1 MLSEKAKGKQRAID
15 PEVDGEPSQN
25 DSRNLTIRFTEGIPD
40 LVLFVT
46 NTDAVRDVKA
56 KIVAA
61 RPQLKDRRLRL
72 IHAGRLLTDG
82 TLLHSWLS
90 TLEDRQSRATS
101 PSTDTASSSP
111 QSHIITWLHCSV
123 GPKIELGAETEDTQ
137 QVAQLRPLRGFDR
150 LVAAGFSEEDISN
163 FRRQFHSQ
171 SSSNY
176 LDIEIENDEDYDE
189 HARALEEQWIDSM
202 DSVGNAPLVQTSAQS
217 MILRGI
223 VMGFFFPILPLFFLR
238 DAKPAAFWDDGNE
251 VQPTENVIFPRKT
264 QLGIVIGFMVNMLFG
279 TWRYLLDTS
288 S

>member
-15 PEVDGEPSQN
+15 PELDGEPSRTF
-25 DSRNLTIRFTEGIPD
+25 SRNLTIRFTEGIPD
-40 LVLFVT
+40 LVLIVT
-46 NTDAVRDVKA
+46 STDTVRDVKT
-56 KIVAA
+56 KIVVA
-61 RPQLKDRRLRL
+61 RPQLQVRRLRL

-90 TLEDRQSRATS
+90 TLEERQLRATAPPSNDTS
-101 PSTDTASSSP
+101 PSSQP
-111 QSHIITWLHCSV
+111 HLITWLHCSV
-123 GPKIELGAETEDTQ
+123 GPRLDPGTEIEEKPQE
-137 QVAQLRPLRGFDR
+137 AQLRPLRGFDR

-176 LDIEIENDEDYDE
+176 LDIEFENDEDYDE
-189 HARALEEQWIDSM
+189 HARALEEQWIDSI

-238 DAKPAAFWDDGNE
+238 DAKPAAFWNDGSD
-251 VQPTENVIFPRKT
+251 VQPAENVIFPRKT
-264 QLGIVIGFMVNMLFG
+264 QLGIVIGFMVNILFG
-279 TWRYLLDTS
+279 SWRYMLDTS
-288 S
+288 